1 MSCLNQDQVNIDQV
15 NLGGDV
21 SIENVLSGNAS
32 SAAKKAN
39 EVRRSGGSARKVA
52 GREAKRTRRTGN
64 LIRSPTVT
72 VTDA

>member
-32 SAAKKAN
+32 SAAKKAKG
-39 EVRRSGGSARKVA
+39 VRRSAGSRA
-52 GREAKRTRRTGN
+52 AKTRRAK
-64 LIRSPTVT
+64 I
-72 VTDA
+72 A

>member
-32 SAAKKAN
+32 SARNAVEKEARSKR
-39 EVRRSGGSARKVA
+39 VRRSAGSARA
-52 GREAKRTRRTGN
+52 NKRRAR
-64 LIRSPTVT
+64 I
-72 VTDA
+72 D

>member
-32 SAAKKAN
+32 SARKSAKG
-39 EVRRSGGSARKVA
+39 VRRRAGAARAVA
-52 GREAKRTRRTGN
+52 GRAAKRNRRARN
-64 LIRSPTVT
+64 YKLSP
-72 VTDA
+72 AA

>member
-32 SAAKKAN
+32 SAAKKAARLSR
-39 EVRRSGGSARKVA
+39 VRRIAVPKA
-52 GREAKRTRRTGN
+52 AKTRRAR
-64 LIRSPTVT
+64 I
-72 VTDA
+72 A

>member
-32 SAAKKAN
+32 SAAKKTKKAARLSR
-39 EVRRSGGSARKVA
+39 VRRIAVPKA
-52 GREAKRTRRTGN
+52 AKTRRAR
-64 LIRSPTVT
+64 I
-72 VTDA
+72 A

>member
-32 SAAKKAN
+32 SAKKAAKG
-39 EVRRSGGSARKVA
+39 VRRSAGSRAAVA
-52 GREAKRTRRTGN
+52 GRAAKRTIRTGN
-64 LIRSPTVT
+64 RIRSPTFKI
-72 VTDA
+72 TDA